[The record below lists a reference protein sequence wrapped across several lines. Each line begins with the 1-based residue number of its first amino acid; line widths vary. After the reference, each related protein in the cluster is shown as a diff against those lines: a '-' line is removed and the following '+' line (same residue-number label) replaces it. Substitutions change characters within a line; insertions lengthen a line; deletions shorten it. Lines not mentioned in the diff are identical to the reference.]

1 MKAMLLISSLI
12 GLLEAGPV
20 PFYFKTKLDH
30 YTAGGEETPTFN
42 MKYLVD
48 TQYF

>member
-1 MKAMLLISSLI
+1 VLLIS
-12 GLLEAGPV
+12 GLLSLVEAGPV
-20 PFYFKTKLDH
+20 PYFIKTKLDH
-30 YTAGGEETPTFN
+30 YSAGGEETPMFN